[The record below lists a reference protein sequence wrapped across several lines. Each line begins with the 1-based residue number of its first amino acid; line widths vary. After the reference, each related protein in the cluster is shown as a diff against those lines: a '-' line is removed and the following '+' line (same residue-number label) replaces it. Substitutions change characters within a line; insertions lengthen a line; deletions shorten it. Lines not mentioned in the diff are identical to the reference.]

1 MDTVVDVRVT
11 DTDAKSYQSKTP
23 AKVLEQHERAKK
35 KKYLQPCLE
44 RRKHFTPFVVSA
56 DGLKGK
62 EAKTMLK
69 RISALLAKKWDKPYS
84 VVCGYVNSRMSI
96 AIVRASHL
104 CLRGSRVPAGLISH
118 RRPQWFDGAGLGLY
132 G

>member
-1 MDTVVDVRVT
+1 M
-11 DTDAKSYQSKTP
+11 
-23 AKVLEQHERAKK
+23 
-35 KKYLQPCLE
+35 
-44 RRKHFTPFVVSA
+44 VSA
-56 DGLKGK
+56 DGLIGK
-62 EAKTMLK
+62 EAKTLLK
-69 RISALLAKKWDKPYS
+69 RISALLAKKWDNKPYS

-104 CLRGSRVPAGLISH
+104 CLRGSRVPASLISQ